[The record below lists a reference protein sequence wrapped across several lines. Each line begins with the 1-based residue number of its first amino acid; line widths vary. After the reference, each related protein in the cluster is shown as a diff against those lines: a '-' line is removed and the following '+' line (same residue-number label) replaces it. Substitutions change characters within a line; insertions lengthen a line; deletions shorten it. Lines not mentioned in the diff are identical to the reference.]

1 MEKVIDKILEGSI
14 DLVFRII
21 LAVLV
26 IVIGSKLIK
35 VLVKKIKNGK
45 LFQKIEKS
53 SQTFISSCLSIVL
66 KIIIFIIA
74 TLEE

>member
-1 MEKVIDKILEGSI
+1 MPRISKELQEFKKILEGSI

-21 LAVLV
+21 LAILV

-45 LFQKIEKS
+45 LFQKIEKVFS
-53 SQTFISSCLSIVL
+53 N
-66 KIIIFIIA
+66 
-74 TLEE
+74 